1 MPRRFRVLLALLL
14 VHLLAACGT
23 TVRRDTAPLTFVV
36 VRHAE
41 KATDDPE
48 NPGLS
53 AAGRARA
60 TALAERLRDTPLVA
74 TYATEFRRTQQTAQ
88 PAAAL
93 HGVPVQAY
101 FARGPAA
108 EVVAQWRQAHDAGT
122 VLVVGHSNTVPAIIA
137 ALGGPAVT
145 IADEEFDGL
154 FVLTVPA
161 SAAAAPGAAAAPAP
175 TLVTLRYGAPT
186 AH

>member
-1 MPRRFRVLLALLL
+1 MPRRFRVLLTLLL
-14 VHLLAACGT
+14 AHLLAACGT
-23 TVRRDTAPLTFVV
+23 TLPRDTAPLTFVV

-60 TALAERLRDTPLVA
+60 TALAGRLHDAPLVA
-74 TYATEFRRTQQTAQ
+74 AYATEFRRTQQTAQ

-93 HGVPVQAY
+93 HGLQVQPY

-108 EVVAQWRQAHDAGT
+108 ELAAQWRQAHHAGT
-122 VLVVGHSNTVPAIIA
+122 VLVVGHSNTVPGLVSALCACATEPMDDSEYDRISIVRFSADGRA
-137 ALGGPAVT
+137 ALEVQRYR
-145 IADEEFDGL
+145 
-154 FVLTVPA
+154 
-161 SAAAAPGAAAAPAP
+161 APP
-175 TLVTLRYGAPT
+175 TP
-186 AH
+186 

>member
-23 TVRRDTAPLTFVV
+23 TVPRDTAPLTFVV

-48 NPGLS
+48 DPGLS

-60 TALAERLRDTPLVA
+60 AALAERLRDAPLVA
-74 TYATEFRRTQQTAQ
+74 AYATEFRRTQQTAQ

-108 EVVAQWRQAHDAGT
+108 EVAAQWRQAHDAGT
-122 VLVVGHSNTVPAIIA
+122 VLVVGHSNTVPDLVA
-137 ALGGPAVT
+137 ALCAC
-145 IADEEFDGL
+145 A
-154 FVLTVPA
+154 TVPMDDTEYDRMSIVRFAADGRA
-161 SAAAAPGAAAAPAP
+161 S
-175 TLVTLRYGAPT
+175 LEVQRYGASSRP
-186 AH
+186 

>member
-60 TALAERLRDTPLVA
+60 TALAERLRDAPLVA
-74 TYATEFRRTQQTAQ
+74 AYATEFRRTQQTAQ

-122 VLVVGHSNTVPAIIA
+122 VLVVGHSNTVPQLARALCACEVPDMDEAVYGIRYTVRFDA
-137 ALGGPAVT
+137 AGRARLSET
-145 IADEEFDGL
+145 RD
-154 FVLTVPA
+154 
-161 SAAAAPGAAAAPAP
+161 
-175 TLVTLRYGAPT
+175 
-186 AH
+186 

>member
-60 TALAERLRDTPLVA
+60 TALAERLRDAPLVA

-108 EVVAQWRQAHDAGT
+108 EVAAQWRQAHDAAPCWSSAT
-122 VLVVGHSNTVPAIIA
+122 ATRCRRWPERS
-137 ALGGPAVT
+137 VT
-145 IADEEFDGL
+145 APSP
-154 FVLTVPA
+154 TWTNASTA
-161 SAAAAPGAAAAPAP
+161 SA
-175 TLVTLRYGAPT
+175 TRFVSTPT
-186 AH
+186 AVRR